1 MNIVVNGSP
10 RTIDEGATIS
20 GLLDSVGIRPGVTV
34 VECNGLVQER
44 REFETTRLAEGD
56 VVEIVRFVGGG

>member
-1 MNIVVNGSP
+1 MNIVVNGSY

-20 GLLDSVGIRPGVTV
+20 GLLASVGIRPGVTV
-34 VECNGLVQER
+34 VERNGLVQER